1 MDSLKMEGGA
11 RQRRALTSFS
21 PRDFLKTNIK
31 PVTIG
36 LAVIGK

>member
-1 MDSLKMEGGA
+1 MESLKMEGG
-11 RQRRALTSFS
+11 QQKGLLSFS
-21 PRDFLKTNIK
+21 ARDFVKRNRK

>member
-1 MDSLKMEGGA
+1 MDSLKMEGG
-11 RQRRALTSFS
+11 QRKGLSSWSA
-21 PRDFLKTNIK
+21 RDFLKTNKK

>member
-11 RQRRALTSFS
+11 AQRKGLSSLNA
-21 PRDFLKTNIK
+21 RDFLKTNKK